1 MSLASGRRPT
11 VTRSPDSATVAHV
24 APSGA
29 ETTTSAARPRS
40 PGDERN
46 SIDHLS
52 HVHGLAPCSGPDSMR
67 ARLHTQ
73 EENMK
78 KALALA
84 GLVSLI
90 TGIGT
95 ASLSAAPQARKFSP
109 HQEPRGIGNLVA
121 RGDRVLLV
129 YDAGVKSA
137 TGAVDVRND
146 LQRRFVRGPL
156 RPLDLAPRQPER
168 PHARLE
174 PGRARHDRALGP
186 AAGPHRGQRRRA
198 RPGRFDLRDERRRTR
213 PRLPHGSLAPRLDG
227 PADLDEQ
234 A

>member
-11 VTRSPDSATVAHV
+11 VTRSPDSATVARV

-78 KALALA
+78 KALAIA
-84 GLVSLI
+84 GLVSLSVV
-90 TGIGT
+90 IGT
-95 ASLSAAPQARKFSP
+95 TSLSAARTARKFSP

-121 RGDRVLLV
+121 RGDRAMLA
-129 YDAGVKSA
+129 YDAGVNA
-137 TGAVDVRND
+137 APGAVDAGTD
-146 LQRRFVRGPL
+146 LQSRFRRVRAV
-156 RPLDLAPRQPER
+156 D
-168 PHARLE
+168 
-174 PGRARHDRALGP
+174 DR
-186 AAGPHRGQRRRA
+186 
-198 RPGRFDLRDERRRTR
+198 
-213 PRLPHGSLAPRLDG
+213 
-227 PADLDEQ
+227 
-234 A
+234 